1 MTGILI
7 TNPTYR
13 AVDANGVPMSGAQL
27 QWYLTGTTTPSAVFT
42 SATLATP
49 LANPVISD
57 SAGLFPPMFR
67 DPTVTYRAQLLA
79 SLGALVQDLDPV
91 AAPFVNPS
99 GSIIA
104 TMLLAGTAVT
114 NIGYIPVNRAGDTAV
129 NLALAFTAP
138 STTSAG
144 YLGAPRNEQ
153 DVAYTLALSDAG
165 GMVRHNNAAAY
176 AHTIPPVAT
185 APFPIGTAIVFRNYG
200 AGVLTVTR
208 GAGVTL
214 CIAGSGTS
222 KDVAIAQYG
231 FATAVM
237 EDTNIWVIAGT
248 GIS

>member
-7 TNPTYR
+7 TSPTFR
-13 AVDANGVPMSGAQL
+13 AVDANGAPMSGAQL
-27 QWYLTGTTTPSAVFT
+27 VWYLTGTLTPSAVFT
-42 SATLATP
+42 SASLATP
-49 LANPVISD
+49 LANPVVSD
-57 SAGLFPPMFR
+57 SAGLFPAMFR
-67 DPTVTYRAQLLA
+67 DPTVTYRTQLLT
-79 SLGALVQDLDPV
+79 SLGAIVQDVDPV
-91 AAPFVNPS
+91 AGPFVNPP

-129 NLALAFTAP
+129 NLALAFTAL

-165 GMVRHNNAAAY
+165 GMVRHNNTSAY
-176 AHTIPPVAT
+176 AHTIPPVAL
-185 APFPIGTAIVFRNYG
+185 AAFPIGTAIVFRNYG
-200 AGVLTVTR
+200 AGVLTITR

-214 CIAGSGTS
+214 CIAGSGAS
-222 KDVAIAQYG
+222 KDVAMAQYG